1 VSKPAEK
8 TTTNEDGSAA
18 SELVPIP
25 YLFFLF
31 DCARPN
37 ASPARHTL
45 DGVDNVHFR
54 RAEKLAVKRHDDDAT
69 CRLDVLVPDAWMS
82 SSHARIVRGTDS
94 WLFEDLSSKNGSL
107 INGERKERALL
118 EDGDLLELGHTFFA
132 FRVLK
137 GERAAVSGPPVLP
150 ELATMIPELHY
161 QLTRLARAA
170 ETSLSILLTGETGTG
185 KEMLARAVHQLS
197 GRSGKFMAINCGALA
212 STVLEAELFGVKKG
226 AFTGADRDREGLIRS
241 ADGGTLLLDEIGELP
256 LASQTAF
263 LRVLQER
270 EVVPVGG
277 TQPIPVDF
285 RLITATNRDLS
296 ELVAKETFRADLLS
310 RISGFGMRVPAL
322 RERREDLALLIPALI
337 ARHARPSKERPA
349 ITPAA
354 MRALLLHDWP
364 MNIRELEKCL
374 QAAVVLT
381 DRPAI
386 DLEDLPEVLRS
397 VVVPV
402 EPAIVAE
409 SKQSA
414 LGDAGADLGP
424 RELKRREQ
432 LIGLLRLHRGNVSEV
447 ARVMSKARNQIAR
460 WLKRYNL
467 DADTFRDS

>member
-1 VSKPAEK
+1 MSKPAES
-8 TTTNEDGSAA
+8 TTTNDNTKTSAD
-18 SELVPIP
+18 LVPIP

-45 DGVDNVHFR
+45 DGVDSVHFR
-54 RAEKLAVKRHDDDAT
+54 RGEKLAVKRHEESVT
-69 CRLDVLVPDAWMS
+69 CRLEVLVPDAWMS

-107 INGERKERALL
+107 INGERRERALL
-118 EDGDLLELGHTFFA
+118 EDGDLLELGHTFFT
-132 FRVLK
+132 FRVLT
-137 GERAAVSGPPVLP
+137 GERAAAAGAPVLP
-150 ELATMIPELHY
+150 ELGTMIPELHD
-161 QLTRLARAA
+161 QFVRLARAA
-170 ETSLSILLTGETGTG
+170 ESSLSILLTGETGTG
-185 KEMLARAVHQLS
+185 KEMLARAVHRLS
-197 GRSGKFMAINCGALA
+197 GRAGKFMAINCGALA

-226 AFTGADRDREGLIRS
+226 AFTGADRDRDGLIRS
-241 ADGGTLLLDEIGELP
+241 ADGGTLLLDEISELP

-277 TQPIPVDF
+277 TQPIPVNF
-285 RLITATNRDLS
+285 RLITATNRDLFA
-296 ELVAKETFRADLLS
+296 LVAKEAFRADLLS

-337 ARHARPSKERPA
+337 GRHARPNKERPG

-354 MRALLLHDWP
+354 MRALLLYDWP

-381 DRPAI
+381 DQPAI
-386 DLEDLPEVLRS
+386 GLEDLPEVLRS
-397 VVVPV
+397 ILVPPERGTAVNV
-402 EPAIVAE
+402 ESTP
-409 SKQSA
+409 
-414 LGDAGADLGP
+414 GDAGAELGP
-424 RELKRREQ
+424 RDQQRREQ
-432 LIGLLRLHRGNVSEV
+432 LIGLLRLHRGNISEV

-467 DADTFRDS
+467 DADSFRQR